1 MNNAPW
7 LSIIGIGED
16 GLDGISSPARA
27 LIEEATTLVGGE
39 RHLAFVP
46 NGAAERLTWENPLSK
61 TLDAIAARK
70 DTSVVVLASGDPMQ
84 YGIGIAL
91 TKRFGIKDMRILP
104 VAGAVSLACAR
115 LGWDV
120 AETEVLTLHGRPLAL
135 LYARLRPGARLLIL
149 SEDGGAPAQVATA
162 LVNEGYGT
170 SPMTIFEHLGGEKE
184 KCRKATA
191 NAWGEQKCAD
201 LNIIAR
207 ECRADGDSRL
217 LPLVPGL
224 ADDAFLHDGQIT
236 KRVVRA
242 ATLAA
247 LMPLPRTLLWDVG
260 AGAGSVAIEWLRAET
275 TAQAVAFERDPAR
288 AERIMENADRLGV
301 PRLHIITGEA
311 PAVFDEA
318 AKDGANPDALFL
330 GGGLAIPEMIEA
342 CWSALK
348 PGGRLVA
355 NAVTEKSA
363 ELLTAFADKHRGSL
377 TRIAVS
383 HTLPGTD
390 QSDWQDRLPVT
401 QLFVEKAQ

>member
-46 NGAAERLTWENPLSK
+46 DGAAERLTWESPLSK

-70 DTSVVVLASGDPMQ
+70 NTPVVVLASGDPMQ
-84 YGIGIAL
+84 YGIGVAL
-91 TKRFGIKDMRILP
+91 TKRFGIEDIRILP
-104 VAGAVSLACAR
+104 VASAVSLACAR
-115 LGWDV
+115 LGWDM

-135 LYARLRPGARLLIL
+135 LYARLRPGARTLIL
-149 SEDGGAPAQVATA
+149 SEDGETPAQVAGA
-162 LVNEGYGT
+162 LINEGYGQ
-170 SPMTIFEHLGGEKE
+170 SPMTVFEHLGGEKE
-184 KCRKATA
+184 NRRKATA
-191 NAWGEQKCAD
+191 HSWGEQKCAD
-201 LNIIAR
+201 LNIIAL
-207 ECRADGDSRL
+207 ECRADDDARP

-260 AGAGSVAIEWLRAET
+260 AGAGSVAIEWLRAEP
-275 TAQAVAFERDPAR
+275 TARAVAFERGPAR
-288 AERIMENADRLGV
+288 AERITENATRLGV

-311 PAVFDEA
+311 PTIFAQA
-318 AKDGANPDALFL
+318 LKDSASPDALFL
-330 GGGLAIPEMIEA
+330 GGGVSIPGMIEA
-342 CWSALK
+342 
-348 PGGRLVA
+348 
-355 NAVTEKSA
+355 
-363 ELLTAFADKHRGSL
+363 
-377 TRIAVS
+377 
-383 HTLPGTD
+383 
-390 QSDWQDRLPVT
+390 
-401 QLFVEKAQ
+401 